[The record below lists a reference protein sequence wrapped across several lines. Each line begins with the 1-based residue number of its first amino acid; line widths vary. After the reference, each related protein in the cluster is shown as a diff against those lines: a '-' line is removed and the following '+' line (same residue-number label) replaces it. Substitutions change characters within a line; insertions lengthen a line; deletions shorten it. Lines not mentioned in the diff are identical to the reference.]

1 MSSRRQ
7 SSERTLK
14 ILRNRE
20 QQIRAE
26 LVEID
31 LKSDEMQAAY
41 AEISASL
48 SGDSILAGLFV
59 DILAKR
65 MRDIDSQMS
74 ALTAQRDAV
83 CQRALDAAARTSKA
97 KTIVAT
103 LTAADQQNADKKNL
117 QDLIELLSAFP
128 AARSE

>member
-74 ALTAQRDAV
+74 ALTVQRDAV

>member
-26 LVEID
+26 LADID

-74 ALTAQRDAV
+74 ALTVQRDAV